1 MQGSNIHIISRSWKS
16 GSAWFL
22 PGKTWSVNYKLNWEV
37 AVWGCA
43 DTSDFEIW
51 GANKFLRKVL
61 LTKPKLHENIP
72 ICSWEVNNFHLG
84 VNIPIPYLYRN
95 NTHYVKSVRIRS
107 YSDPHFS
114 SIFPHS
120 DWIREYVGK
129 YADQN
134 NLTLFTQWQEIIWLK
149 SFTKSI
155 LWLLFYHTAQKMTFS
170 IKGTLMQ
177 IWKSAYIFFF
187 VWK

>member
-134 NLTLFTQWQEIIWLK
+134 NLEYGHFLRSGKKWFGWK
-149 SFTKSI
+149 VS
-155 LWLLFYHTAQKMTFS
+155 QKVFFGSFS
-170 IKGTLMQ
+170 ITLHKK
-177 IWKSAYIFFF
+177 WRFLLK
-187 VWK
+187 VH